1 MQSVYIAQHVCTVQ
15 DANGDSDLWD
25 LAITEAG
32 EAVRHPS
39 STSPFAS
46 KALLTCFNSD
56 VRSSL
61 PHPNLLLP
69 CAPNTIPD
77 LPCNDPPQVSLL
89 CWVSPGYFPV

>member
-1 MQSVYIAQHVCTVQ
+1 MQ

-32 EAVRHPS
+32 EAVRNPS

-56 VRSSL
+56 VRNL
-61 PHPNLLLP
+61 PHSTLRLP
-69 CAPNTIPD
+69 CAPEIGTI
-77 LPCNDPPQVSLL
+77 LL
-89 CWVSPGYFPV
+89 CKTLFLMTHSRVSP

>member
-1 MQSVYIAQHVCTVQ
+1 MISMCAPAQ

-32 EAVRHPS
+32 EAVRHPT

-56 VRSSL
+56 VRL
-61 PHPNLLLP
+61 PR
-69 CAPNTIPD
+69 A
-77 LPCNDPPQVSLL
+77 
-89 CWVSPGYFPV
+89 YFTFCKKYKEQKRLFVCMYRI

>member
-1 MQSVYIAQHVCTVQ
+1 MQ

-32 EAVRHPS
+32 EAVRNPS

-56 VRSSL
+56 VRNPS
-61 PHPNLLLP
+61 PFNP
-69 CAPNTIPD
+69 T
-77 LPCNDPPQVSLL
+77 PPMR
-89 CWVSPGYFPV
+89 P